1 MSEESAAPDLV
12 ELSQRLIDAGNA
24 MDFDAEY
31 KQDMNNVHFEPEQII
46 ELGDRIAVRVTFVGE
61 GALSGPTTRNAT
73 GNISWI
79 SPRGTVTRLD
89 IYWTWD
95 EALAALERPD

>member
-1 MSEESAAPDLV
+1 
-12 ELSQRLIDAGNA
+12 
-24 MDFDAEY
+24 
-31 KQDMNNVHFEPEQII
+31 MNNVRFEPEQII
-46 ELGDRIAVRVTFVGE
+46 DLGDRIAVRVTFVGE

>member
-1 MSEESAAPDLV
+1 MAETYHGH
-12 ELSQRLIDAGNA
+12 QGFR
-24 MDFDAEY
+24 DFLADY
-31 KQDMNNVHFEPEQII
+31 KQDMYNVRFEPEQII
-46 ELGDRIAVRVTFVGE
+46 DLGDRIAMRVSFVGE
-61 GALSGPTTRNAT
+61 GALSGLTTRNAT

-95 EALAALERPD
+95 EALAALERPE